1 MTGLISGPQ
10 GRRNYKPRAK
20 ALGLPT
26 IVSSRA
32 PEGRRWIVRPL
43 QGLKP
48 LGRASCALFVL
59 LTAAAVSSAA
69 DPYASEGFLEIPSA
83 VRLGAMSAVEVDAQG
98 RTYIL
103 HRGEPP
109 ILAFDKKGK
118 MVNAFGDGMF
128 RVAHGLRVDK
138 AGDVWTTDNGRH
150 VIRKYS
156 PKGELLATY
165 GLEATPGDGKTLFR
179 SPDDLV
185 FASNGDIYVADAGNG
200 RVVHLKGDGT
210 YVGEWG
216 KKGKGESEFAAAH
229 GIAIDSANKIYVADR
244 GNNRI
249 QVFSPEGKFLAA
261 WTGFGN
267 PFGAL
272 VVGNELLVS
281 DGDAN
286 TISHL
291 SLKDGK
297 MTAQWGNAETLKL
310 PHLMAVGPDGRLF
323 VAEVNGNR
331 VQIFRRVK

>member
-1 MTGLISGPQ
+1 M
-10 GRRNYKPRAK
+10 
-20 ALGLPT
+20 
-26 IVSSRA
+26 
-32 PEGRRWIVRPL
+32 
-43 QGLKP
+43 
-48 LGRASCALFVL
+48 ALFL
-59 LTAAAVSSAA
+59 LATAAMAA
-69 DPYASEGFLEIPSA
+69 EPYVSEGFVEIPGA
-83 VRLGAMSAVEVDAQG
+83 VRLGAMSAVDVDAKG
-98 RTYIL
+98 NVYIL

-109 ILAFDKKGK
+109 LLAFNDKGK

-128 RVAHGLRVDK
+128 QVAHGLRVGPD
-138 AGDVWTTDNGRH
+138 GNIWTTDNGRH
-150 VIRKYS
+150 VIRKFS
-156 PKGELLATY
+156 PQGELLATY
-165 GLEATPGDGKTLFR
+165 GLESTPGAGETLFR

-200 RVVHLKGDGT
+200 RIVHLKADGS

-229 GIAIDSANKIYVADR
+229 GIAIDKQDRIYVADR

-249 QVFSPEGKFLAA
+249 QVFSPEGKFLGA
-261 WTGFGN
+261 WGGFGN

-272 VVGNELLVS
+272 VVGDVLLVS

-286 TISHL
+286 KINHL

-297 MTAQWGNAETLKL
+297 LVAQWGDAQTLQL
-310 PHLMAVGPDGRLF
+310 PHLMATAADGRLF

>member
-1 MTGLISGPQ
+1 
-10 GRRNYKPRAK
+10 
-20 ALGLPT
+20 
-26 IVSSRA
+26 
-32 PEGRRWIVRPL
+32 
-43 QGLKP
+43 
-48 LGRASCALFVL
+48 VL
-59 LTAAAVSSAA
+59 LFLAVSAMA
-69 DPYASEGFLEIPSA
+69 GDPYVSEGFIEIPKA
-83 VRLGAMSAVEVDAQG
+83 VRLGAMSAVDVARDG
-98 RTYIL
+98 STYIL

-109 ILAFDKKGK
+109 LLAFDKTGK

-128 RVAHGLRVDK
+128 QVAHGLRVDRK
-138 AGDVWTTDNGRH
+138 GDIWTTDNGRH
-150 VIRKYS
+150 VLRKFS

-165 GLEATPGDGKTLFR
+165 GLEATPGAGKTLFR

-200 RVVHLKGDGT
+200 RIVHLKGDGS

-229 GIAIDSANKIYVADR
+229 GIAIDSADRIYVADR

-286 TISHL
+286 KINHL

-297 MTAQWGNAETLKL
+297 LVAQWGDAETLQL
-310 PHLMAVGPDGRLF
+310 PHMMAIAPDGRLF
-323 VAEVNGNR
+323 VAEVNGAR
-331 VQIFRRVK
+331 VHIFRRVKTA